1 MRNVKENY
9 KRVVVPIIT
18 NLNVDTWTEFGRP
31 SAGGGMSKCY
41 LSFDAEFKWTNDD
54 TPFVPIM
61 SGGLLA
67 MSRRWWQETG
77 GYDTAML
84 GWGGENLDQ
93 SLRIWLCGGEIYSA
107 SDSYVAHMWRDGS
120 KPKTNAR

>member
-1 MRNVKENY
+1 
-9 KRVVVPIIT
+9 
-18 NLNVDTWTEFGRP
+18 
-31 SAGGGMSKCY
+31 MSKCY